1 MEAAVSGARGPQI
14 RVFSDYEALSLA
26 AADLVSAVITAA
38 AAAKGRVA
46 VALSGGR
53 TPRRCYTLLGETPRR
68 ERTDWKRVHLFWAD
82 ERCVP
87 ADHSDSNYRL
97 VAETLL
103 CRVDLPEDHVHRIR
117 GEADPELA
125 AREYEEEIGRFF
137 GPAAFPAFDLVLLGA
152 GEDGH
157 TASLFPGSTA
167 LREKKRLAVP
177 AFREAPK
184 QSRVTLT
191 LPALNHAAHILFLA
205 SGRSKAGVVHEVVE
219 DGNPK
224 QYPAGLVQ
232 PVDGAVTW
240 LIDREAAGLLD
251 EQIVR

>member
-1 MEAAVSGARGPQI
+1 MSGGLGPQI
-14 RVFSDYEALSLA
+14 RVFSDHEALSHA
-26 AADLVSAVITAA
+26 AADLVSAVITTA
-38 AAAKGRVA
+38 AAAKDRVA
-46 VALSGGR
+46 VALSGGS
-53 TPRRCYTLLGETPRR
+53 TPRRCYTLLGETPWR

-87 ADHSDSNYRL
+87 ADHRDSNYRL
-97 VAETLL
+97 LAETLL
-103 CRVDLPEDHVHRIR
+103 CRLDLPEAHIHRIR

-137 GPAAFPAFDLVLLGA
+137 GPVSFPAFDLVLLGA

-157 TASLFPGSTA
+157 TASLFPASTA

-177 AFREAPK
+177 VFREAPK
-184 QSRVTLT
+184 QNRVTLT
-191 LPALNHAAHILFLA
+191 LPALNHATHILFLA
-205 SGRSKAGVVHEVVE
+205 SGRAKAGVVHEVVE

-232 PVDGAVTW
+232 PAGGSVTW

-251 EQIVR
+251 EQFVR